1 MGSIEIWENV
11 GIFRGFDFTGY
22 YEVST
27 FGNIRSLDRNI
38 FYTDGRIR
46 KVKGKIVAQK
56 ENGETGYM
64 QATLCKNGHTYTVAI
79 HQLVALRFVPNLD
92 PKNKTQVNHKD
103 ENRKNNYVNN
113 LEWVTPNENAN
124 YGTRNQKLSK
134 IKKECFRPILEFDLN
149 GNFIKEYDSADD
161 FPSKGARSS
170 VVYAIKSNRY
180 ICYKHIWIRKAQ
192 YDSMNESEFS
202 SFVAEKIKQHKFR
215 LTEGRKKRE
224 IAVVQL
230 TLDGEFIRIYESI
243 KDAADKMG
251 VDPSWLAKCTKP
263 TGKTYG
269 GFNWVRL
276 EDYQSFSQSFKRD

>member
-1 MGSIEIWENV
+1 MKIE
-11 GIFRGFDFTGY
+11 
-22 YEVST
+22 
-27 FGNIRSLDRNI
+27 
-38 FYTDGRIR
+38 
-46 KVKGKIVAQK
+46 
-56 ENGETGYM
+56 
-64 QATLCKNGHTYTVAI
+64 
-79 HQLVALRFVPNLD
+79 
-92 PKNKTQVNHKD
+92 
-103 ENRKNNYVNN
+103 KNNYVNN

-149 GNFIKEYDSADD
+149 GSFIKEYDSADD

-170 VVYAIKSNRY
+170 VVCAIKSNRY

-202 SFVAEKIKQHKFR
+202 SFVAEKIKQHNSR
-215 LTEGRKKRE
+215 VTEGRKKRE

-276 EDYQSFSQSFKRD
+276 EDYQSFS

>member
-1 MGSIEIWENV
+1 MEETEIWKDV
-11 GIFRGFDFTGY
+11 GIVRGIDFTGY

-56 ENGETGYM
+56 ENEKTGYM
-64 QATLCKNGHTYTVAI
+64 QATLCKNGHTYTVTT

-103 ENRKNNYVNN
+103 ENRKNNYANN

-134 IKKECFRPILEFDLN
+134 IKKEGFRPILEFDLN
-149 GNFIKEYDSADD
+149 GNFIKEYDSTDD

-170 VVYAIKSNRY
+170 VVYAIRSNRY
-180 ICYKHIWIRKAQ
+180 ICYEHIWIRKMQ

-202 SFVAEKIKQHKFR
+202 SFIAEKIKQYNSR
-215 LTEGRKKRE
+215 RVGRYKKQE

-230 TLDGEFIRIYESI
+230 TLDGKFVKVYKSI
-243 KDAADKMG
+243 KDAADKVG
-251 VDPSWLAKCTKP
+251 VDPSWLARCTKP

-269 GFNWVRL
+269 GFKWIRL
-276 EDYQSFSQSFKRD
+276 EDYQPI

>member
-11 GIFRGFDFTGY
+11 GIFRGVDFTGY

-113 LEWVTPNENAN
+113 
-124 YGTRNQKLSK
+124 
-134 IKKECFRPILEFDLN
+134 
-149 GNFIKEYDSADD
+149 
-161 FPSKGARSS
+161 
-170 VVYAIKSNRY
+170 
-180 ICYKHIWIRKAQ
+180 
-192 YDSMNESEFS
+192 
-202 SFVAEKIKQHKFR
+202 
-215 LTEGRKKRE
+215 
-224 IAVVQL
+224 
-230 TLDGEFIRIYESI
+230 
-243 KDAADKMG
+243 
-251 VDPSWLAKCTKP
+251 
-263 TGKTYG
+263 
-269 GFNWVRL
+269 
-276 EDYQSFSQSFKRD
+276 